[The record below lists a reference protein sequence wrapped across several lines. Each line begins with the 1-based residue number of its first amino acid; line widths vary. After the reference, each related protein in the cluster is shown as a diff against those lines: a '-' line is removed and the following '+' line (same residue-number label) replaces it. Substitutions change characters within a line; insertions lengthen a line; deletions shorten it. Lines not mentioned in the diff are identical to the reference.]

1 MTIAFRLNKRVA
13 LQEKVKGKT
22 PSGAPTEVWETF
34 IKTGDGKIW
43 AGKRELTGR
52 QYLAAGGTQNSV
64 QVEWE
69 IRRRS
74 GVIPSMRIVH
84 GADLY
89 DIEAVLEQ
97 QDGSLKLMCSKGTNN
112 RG

>member
-1 MTIAFRLNKRVA
+1 MTIAHRLNKRVA

-22 PSGAPTEVWETF
+22 PSGAPTEVWENVPT
-34 IKTGDGKIW
+34 TGDGKVW

-52 QYLAAGGTQNSV
+52 QYVAAGGTQNSV
-64 QVEWE
+64 QTEWE
-69 IRRRS
+69 IRWRA
-74 GVIPSMRIVH
+74 GVIPAMRIVH
-84 GADLY
+84 GADIY

-97 QDGSLKLMCSKGTNN
+97 QDGSLKLMCSKGTNK

>member
-1 MTIAFRLNKRVA
+1 MTIAHRLNTRVA
-13 LQEKVKGKT
+13 LQKKVAGKT
-22 PSGAPTEVWETF
+22 PKGAPTEVWENV

-52 QYLAAGGTQNSV
+52 QYIAAGGTQNSV
-64 QVEWE
+64 QAEWE
-69 IRRRS
+69 IRRRA
-74 GVIPSMRIVH
+74 GVIAAMRLVH
-84 GADLY
+84 GADIY

-97 QDGSLKLMCSKGTNN
+97 LDGSLKLMCSKGAN

>member
-1 MTIAFRLNKRVA
+1 MTIAHRLNKRVA
-13 LQEKVKGKT
+13 LQQLVKGKT
-22 PSGAPTEVWETF
+22 PSGAPTEVWENV

-52 QYLAAGGTQNSV
+52 QYVAAGGTQNSV
-64 QVEWE
+64 QAEWE
-69 IRRRS
+69 IRRRA
-74 GVIPSMRIVH
+74 GVIQAMRIVH
-84 GADLY
+84 GADIY

-97 QDGSLKLMCSKGTNN
+97 QDGSLKLMCSKGAN

>member
-13 LQEKVKGKT
+13 LQQLVKGKA
-22 PSGAPTEVWETF
+22 PGGAPTEVWETV